1 MESKN
6 YEIVAKELNITVSQV
21 EIGLNYFKEG
31 ATVPFI
37 ARYRQSQTNNL
48 NEEQIYAI
56 QSLYLYASELSKRKE
71 KIIEKLKELNLLNND
86 LEQKINSCTKKSE
99 LESIYEPYKSGKIT
113 KAKMAIELG
122 LMPLALKIWN
132 NKNSR
137 FDLNF
142 EARKFLSDKLKILDE
157 VILNVNYIL
166 SQKISEDFDL
176 REKLK
181 ENILA
186 YGKLICKK
194 TKEQDENDKFKNYY
208 QYSTPIKYVK
218 NHNIMAINRGS
229 NLKKIKWDVDL
240 NFEIL
245 ERISL
250 RKITKF
256 KFNEALLK
264 DAVNDAL
271 KRLILPSLKNKIF
284 SDLFDE
290 AEKKSIEIFSNN
302 VETLLSAPA
311 VSGHNILAIDPGYVS
326 GCKLAALSE
335 KGNVLEIA
343 TIYPNE
349 PRSNVSQAKTK
360 VLELIKKHNIT
371 IIVIGNGTASRE
383 TEQFINNLIQE
394 NNLDNI
400 YFCIVSEA
408 GASVYSASEI
418 AIEEF
423 PNLSVEKRSAINIGR
438 KFLDPLN
445 ELVKID
451 PKSIGVGQYQHDV
464 NQKELQ
470 NYLNF
475 KVQKVVNNY
484 GVDLNSAS
492 REILSYISGLDKK
505 TSQNII
511 NYRNKNKSFKSRDEV
526 LKVDGIGPKT
536 FEQSIG
542 FLRVFNSSN
551 FLDKT
556 AIHPESYSL
565 ANKIISEYKLIP
577 SEEGIK
583 NLELNAKELSEKYS
597 SSIEE
602 INLILSSLKNP
613 TKIIRSSKQGYL
625 LKKNLI
631 NLENLKIGDIVDAT
645 INNITD
651 FGLFCYIG
659 LKESLF
665 VHISNLAK
673 KGNIYESYSLNN
685 LIKVKITEINKENK
699 KISGKEI

>member
-1 MESKN
+1 M
-6 YEIVAKELNITVSQV
+6 
-21 EIGLNYFKEG
+21 
-31 ATVPFI
+31 
-37 ARYRQSQTNNL
+37 RQ
-48 NEEQIYAI
+48 
-56 QSLYLYASELSKRKE
+56 R
-71 KIIEKLKELNLLNND
+71 
-86 LEQKINSCTKKSE
+86 
-99 LESIYEPYKSGKIT
+99 
-113 KAKMAIELG
+113 
-122 LMPLALKIWN
+122 
-132 NKNSR
+132 
-137 FDLNF
+137 
-142 EARKFLSDKLKILDE
+142 
-157 VILNVNYIL
+157 
-166 SQKISEDFDL
+166 
-176 REKLK
+176 
-181 ENILA
+181 
-186 YGKLICKK
+186 
-194 TKEQDENDKFKNYY
+194 
-208 QYSTPIKYVK
+208 
-218 NHNIMAINRGS
+218 
-229 NLKKIKWDVDL
+229 
-240 NFEIL
+240 
-245 ERISL
+245 
-250 RKITKF
+250 
-256 KFNEALLK
+256 
-264 DAVNDAL
+264 
-271 KRLILPSLKNKIF
+271 
-284 SDLFDE
+284 
-290 AEKKSIEIFSNN
+290 KKSIEIFSNN

-335 KGNVLEIA
+335 KGSVLEIA

-645 INNITD
+645 IDNITD

-673 KGNIYESYSLNN
+673 KGNIYESYNLNN
-685 LIKVKITEINKENK
+685 LIKVEITEINKENK

>member
-21 EIGLNYFKEG
+21 ETVLNYFKEG

-56 QSLYLYASELSKRKE
+56 QILYLYASELSKRKE

-142 EARKFLSDKLKILDE
+142 EARKFLSDKLKTLDE

-194 TKEQDENDKFKNYY
+194 TKEQDENDRFKNYY

-335 KGNVLEIA
+335 KGSVLEIA

-645 INNITD
+645 IDNITD